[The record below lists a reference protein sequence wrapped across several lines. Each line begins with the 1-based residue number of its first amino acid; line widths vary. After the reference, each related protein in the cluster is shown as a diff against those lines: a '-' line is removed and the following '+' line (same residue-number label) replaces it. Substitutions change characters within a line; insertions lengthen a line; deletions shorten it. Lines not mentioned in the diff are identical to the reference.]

1 MKNKLV
7 LAAIGLFCVFGFGTK
22 TEAQCGGYWG
32 GGYWGGGYWGGG
44 YCPPPV
50 YVAPPIYYTPY
61 YTPYVPCPPMPY
73 YRPYCW

>member
-7 LAAIGLFCVFGFGTK
+7 LAAIGLFCVLGCSSK
-22 TEAQCGGYWG
+22 SEAQCGYVGFRW
-32 GGYWGGGYWGGG
+32 GGYWGGG

-50 YVAPPIYYTPY
+50 YIPPPVYYAPMPY
-61 YTPYVPCPPMPY
+61 YTPYAPCPPMPY